1 MDTHQAALYQK
12 LGSYKNHG
20 SSGSHDGK
28 NHLATST
35 TVFGFAPRRLGCVGK
50 GTDELGNTIW
60 HTSFSS
66 KVIAFIFSSSSH
78 IRASNVLYFSA
89 QFSLPLFRTVVYC
102 IGGGWFTYQ
111 DQPELDHR
119 SITKGKMCI

>member
-1 MDTHQAALYQK
+1 MGGPTFAF
-12 LGSYKNHG
+12 SEVG

-35 TVFGFAPRRLGCVGK
+35 TIFGFAPRRLGCVGK

-60 HTSFSS
+60 HIFFSS

-78 IRASNVLYFSA
+78 IWASNVFLIFCPIFA
-89 QFSLPLFRTVVYC
+89 TFV
-102 IGGGWFTYQ
+102 
-111 DQPELDHR
+111 
-119 SITKGKMCI
+119 

>member
-1 MDTHQAALYQK
+1 MDTRQAALHKK

-28 NHLATST
+28 NHLATFA

-50 GTDELGNTIW
+50 GTDELGSTVW
-60 HTSFSS
+60 HTFFNS

-78 IRASNVLYFSA
+78 IQASNALYFSA
-89 QFSLPLFRTVVYC
+89 
-102 IGGGWFTYQ
+102 
-111 DQPELDHR
+111 
-119 SITKGKMCI
+119 